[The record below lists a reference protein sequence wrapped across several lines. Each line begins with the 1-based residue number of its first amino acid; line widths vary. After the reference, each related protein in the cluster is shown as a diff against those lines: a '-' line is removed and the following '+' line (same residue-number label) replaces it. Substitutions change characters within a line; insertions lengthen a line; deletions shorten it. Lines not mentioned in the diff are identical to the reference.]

1 MKEMKLGLAMTIG
14 AMAAANPAQ
23 AQVADVEVTI
33 DSPSPVVSPAT
44 KYAEVPKDAVTVQPT
59 VESATLPQYAVPPD
73 NPVDRNT
80 KAEVPDVSA
89 SSNGTT
95 SNTTTMPPSVANQS
109 VVTTATPIVTSVATP
124 VMTPVVTSSVIQST
138 TPTAATMTIGAQ
150 PQYSITQ
157 NSIAQ
162 KDKGEQLEPV
172 TSDSELQRLRTK
184 QDNLQQEMD
193 LLRKRVNQGVQKAEI
208 KPDPDL
214 PSGLQIYSEA
224 LFLTPRSSLLTDFA
238 KVNIGPNP
246 AIGGQ
251 VATFDYRGST
261 GWRVGARYRFDK
273 SPWEVGATIMRLGSD
288 SDLTVNRPIGGSL
301 LPTLAPPNFQLPI
314 DRAIGTSKIDYTVA
328 DLEAGYHLPLSSK
341 VDLKFFGGLRIASL
355 SQSNSAQY
363 FGGNFRALGGGV
375 STVNDFR
382 GFGPRV
388 GLEARSALGSGFSAY
403 VRGSGSLLF
412 GDQDTSA
419 TVSLNGTPLVDY
431 RVKRKQTIPVVDLA
445 IGLDWSTKIGKAGK
459 FIAGIGYEYQHWFNA
474 TSNIRSTGTG
484 VTNFTE
490 NRGDLST
497 QGFFAKAGLSWTF

>member
-1 MKEMKLGLAMTIG
+1 MKEMKLGLVMTIG

-33 DSPSPVVSPAT
+33 DSPSPVSPAI
-44 KYAEVPKDAVTVQPT
+44 KYAEVPKDVVTPQPT
-59 VESATLPQYAVPPD
+59 VESATLPQYAAPLD
-73 NPVDRNT
+73 NPVDHST
-80 KAEVPDVSA
+80 KLEVPEVSA
-89 SSNGTT
+89 SSDITT
-95 SNTTTMPPSVANQS
+95 SNTTTSTGTMPRSIANKR
-109 VVTTATPIVTSVATP
+109 VVPPAISVATP
-124 VMTPVVTSSVIQST
+124 VAAPIV
-138 TPTAATMTIGAQ
+138 PTIATTMTIGAE
-150 PQYSITQ
+150 PQYSVAQT
-157 NSIAQ
+157 SIAQ
-162 KDKGEQLEPV
+162 KDKGDQLEPV
-172 TSDSELQRLRTK
+172 TSDSELQRLKTK

-193 LLRKRVNQGVQKAEI
+193 LLRKRVNQGVQKAVI

-238 KVNIGPNP
+238 KVNVGPNP

-251 VATFDYRGST
+251 VASFDYRGST

-301 LPTLAPPNFQLPI
+301 LATLAPPDPTPFAA

-328 DLEAGYHLPLSSK
+328 DLEAGYHVPLTSK
-341 VDLKFFGGLRIASL
+341 IDLKFFGGLRIASL

-363 FGGNFRALGGGV
+363 FGGRFGALGGGV
-375 STVNDFR
+375 NTVNDFR

-419 TVSLNGTPLVDY
+419 AVSLNGTPLVDY
-431 RVKRKQTIPVVDLA
+431 RVQRKQTIPVVDLA

-459 FIAGIGYEYQHWFNA
+459 FIAGIGYEYQQWFNA

-484 VTNFTE
+484 MTNFTE

>member
-1 MKEMKLGLAMTIG
+1 MKEMKLGLVMTIG

-33 DSPSPVVSPAT
+33 DSPSPVVSPAIKYEVT
-44 KYAEVPKDAVTVQPT
+44 KDVVTVQPT
-59 VESATLPQYAVPPD
+59 VESATLPQYAAPLD
-73 NPVDRNT
+73 NPVDRST
-80 KAEVPDVSA
+80 KPEVPEVSD
-89 SSNGTT
+89 SSNGT
-95 SNTTTMPPSVANQS
+95 S
-109 VVTTATPIVTSVATP
+109 TSVATKLVVP
-124 VMTPVVTSSVIQST
+124 PATSTATPVVTPI
-138 TPTAATMTIGAQ
+138 AATMTIGVQ
-150 PQYSITQ
+150 PQYSISQ

-172 TSDSELQRLRTK
+172 TSDSELQQLKTK
-184 QDNLQQEMD
+184 QDNMQQEMD

-238 KVNIGPNP
+238 KVNVGPNP

-251 VATFDYRGST
+251 VAAFDYRGST

-288 SDLTVNRPIGGSL
+288 SDLTVNKPVGGSL
-301 LPTLAPPNFQLPI
+301 LPTLAPPNLQIPI

-328 DLEAGYHLPLSSK
+328 DLEAGYHVPLTSK
-341 VDLKFFGGLRIASL
+341 IDLKFFGGLRIASL

-363 FGGNFRALGGGV
+363 FGGGNFGALGN
-375 STVNDFR
+375 TVNDFR

-419 TVSLNGTPLVDY
+419 AVSLNGTQLVDY

-459 FIAGIGYEYQHWFNA
+459 FIVGVGYEYQQWFNA

>member
-1 MKEMKLGLAMTIG
+1 MKEMKLGLVMTIG

-33 DSPSPVVSPAT
+33 DTPVVSPAIKYEVT
-44 KYAEVPKDAVTVQPT
+44 KDVVTPQPT
-59 VESATLPQYAVPPD
+59 VESATLPQYAAPLD
-73 NPVDRNT
+73 NSVDLST
-80 KAEVPDVSA
+80 KTEVPEISA
-89 SSNGTT
+89 SSNA
-95 SNTTTMPPSVANQS
+95 TTTLPSVANKL
-109 VVTTATPIVTSVATP
+109 VVSPVTPIVTPVAAP
-124 VMTPVVTSSVIQST
+124 V
-138 TPTAATMTIGAQ
+138 AATMTIGAE
-150 PQYSITQ
+150 PQYSISQ

-162 KDKGEQLEPV
+162 NSIVQKDKKEELEPV
-172 TSDSELQRLRTK
+172 TSDSELQRLKTK

-214 PSGLQIYSEA
+214 PSGLQLYSEA

-238 KVNIGPNP
+238 KVNVGPNP

-288 SDLTVNRPIGGSL
+288 SDLTVNKPVGGSL
-301 LPTLAPPNFQLPI
+301 LPTLTPPDFQLPV

-328 DLEAGYHLPLSSK
+328 DLEAGYHVLLTSK
-341 VDLKFFGGLRIASL
+341 IDLKFFGGLRIASL

-363 FGGNFRALGGGV
+363 FGGRFALGGGV
-375 STVNDFR
+375 NTVNDFR

-419 TVSLNGTPLVDY
+419 AVSLNGTQLVDY

-459 FIAGIGYEYQHWFNA
+459 FIAGIGYEYQQWFNA

-484 VTNFTE
+484 MTNFTE